1 MSTMLRIITV
11 CFVAGTTLP
20 AMAQVPVNDGE
31 RTKTET
37 ETRTCMER
45 ARTYKQRAEAP
56 TKGVHA
62 SVANPG
68 GTSTAG
74 GTSAASGA
82 GSLAQAGGGNV
93 MGGALSGTS
102 IGGVDLSGI
111 MAIAGGV
118 AALKSNNA
126 GQAVNAMSAVS
137 AAIAAN
143 KHSLVTQSQA
153 IGSVNSIQGAFDQNS
168 SGRLS
173 EASVWGQAMQSGA
186 TTLQLRNQQ
195 LLDQTAAASATSNI
209 MDYDKSN
216 ARLVDDD
223 KVKSDNTE
231 SGATDTTNLDA
242 IQQELA
248 RLQAEA
254 AAKALANS
262 PQTNPAPA
270 N

>member
-1 MSTMLRIITV
+1 MSTTLRMITV
-11 CFVAGTTLP
+11 CFVAGLTLP

-31 RTKTET
+31 RTKTEA

-62 SVANPG
+62 SVAHPG
-68 GTSTAG
+68 GTSTA
-74 GTSAASGA
+74 SGA
-82 GSLAQAGGGNV
+82 RALAQAGGGNV

-102 IGGVDLSGI
+102 VGGVDLSGI

-126 GQAVNAMSAVS
+126 GQATNAMSAVS
-137 AAIAAN
+137 AAIVAN
-143 KHSLVTQSQA
+143 KNSLATQGQA

-168 SGRLS
+168 SVRLS
-173 EASVWGQAMQSGA
+173 EASVWGQAVQSGT

-209 MDYDKSN
+209 MDYDKSK

-242 IQQELA
+242 IQQQLA
-248 RLQAEA
+248 KLQAEA
-254 AAKALANS
+254 AAKALAHTS
-262 PQTNPAPA
+262 QTNPVAA

>member
-1 MSTMLRIITV
+1 MSTMLRLATASL
-11 CFVAGTTLP
+11 VAGLTFP
-20 AMAQVPVNDGE
+20 AMAQVPVNDSE
-31 RTKTET
+31 RTKREA

-56 TKGVHA
+56 TKDVQG
-62 SVANPG
+62 SVAHPG
-68 GTSTAG
+68 GTST
-74 GTSAASGA
+74 ASGA

-102 IGGVDLSGI
+102 VGGVDLAGI
-111 MAIAGGV
+111 MAVAGGV
-118 AALKSNNA
+118 AALKSENA

-143 KHSLVTQSQA
+143 KNGLATQGQA
-153 IGSVNSIQGAFDQNS
+153 NGSVNSIQGAFDQNS
-168 SGRLS
+168 SDRLS
-173 EASVWGQAMQSGA
+173 EASVWGQAVQSGT

-195 LLDQTAAASATSNI
+195 LLDQTVAASATSNI
-209 MDYDKSN
+209 MDYDKLK
-216 ARLVDDD
+216 ARLIDGD

-231 SGATDTTNLDA
+231 SGATDTTNFDA
-242 IQQELA
+242 IRQELA

-262 PQTNPAPA
+262 PRTNPALA

>member
-1 MSTMLRIITV
+1 MSTMLRITTA
-11 CFVAGTTLP
+11 CLVAGWSFP
-20 AMAQVPVNDGE
+20 AMAQVPVNDSE
-31 RTKTET
+31 RTKREI

-56 TKGVHA
+56 TKGVQG
-62 SVANPG
+62 SVAHPG

-74 GTSAASGA
+74 GTSTVSGA
-82 GSLAQAGGGNV
+82 GALAQAGGGNV

-118 AALKSNNA
+118 AALKSNTA
-126 GQAVNAMSAVS
+126 GQAINAMSAVS
-137 AAIAAN
+137 AAIAGN
-143 KHSLVTQSQA
+143 RNSLTTQGQA
-153 IGSVNSIQGAFDQNS
+153 IGSVNTVHGAFDQNT

-173 EASVWGQAMQSGA
+173 EASVWGQAVQSGT

-195 LLDQTAAASATSNI
+195 LLDQSAAASATSNI
-209 MDYDKSN
+209 MDYDKSK
-216 ARLVDDD
+216 ARLVDHG
-223 KVKSDNTE
+223 KVKSDNTD
-231 SGATDTTNLDA
+231 SSATDTTNLNA
-242 IQQELA
+242 IRQELA

-254 AAKALANS
+254 AAKALTNS